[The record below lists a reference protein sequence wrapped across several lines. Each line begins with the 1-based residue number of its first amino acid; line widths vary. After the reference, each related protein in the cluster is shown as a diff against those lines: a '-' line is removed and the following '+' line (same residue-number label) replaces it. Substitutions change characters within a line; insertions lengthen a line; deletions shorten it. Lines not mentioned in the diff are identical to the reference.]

1 MVKRARSRGTLASL
15 AADLGVSRTTVSNAY
30 NNPDQLSAE
39 LRQRILAAAQARG
52 YPGPDPMARSLRT
65 RRVGSIGVLLTED
78 LTYAFE
84 DAASVDFLAGMA
96 EATHGSDSSLTLIPA
111 GPSETDASAL
121 VGRAVV
127 DGVVVYSV
135 AEEDP
140 HLSAACARGLPLV
153 VCDQPT
159 GIDTLPFVGI
169 DDRSAIRPAARA
181 LIETGHR
188 RIGILA
194 IRLQRERRD
203 GPVDQASLPQAA
215 LHVQRDRVLGA
226 LDEFAAAGLDPEDVP
241 VITRHINDHA
251 NCLAAAR
258 ELLQTH
264 PDLTAVLCTTDSM
277 ALGVLEYARDH
288 GIGVPQELSVTGF
301 DGIRNALIL
310 GLTTVIQ
317 PNRDKGAAAGRM
329 LLSLIDAHLADQ
341 SSPDPPPRQILP
353 TTFHAGRTV
362 APPQDRQRNPKPGS
376 RPT

>member
-15 AADLGVSRTTVSNAY
+15 AAELGVSRTTVSNAY
-30 NNPDQLSAE
+30 NNPDQLSAQ
-39 LRQRILAAAQARG
+39 LRQRILAAAHARG

-96 EATHGSDSSLTLIPA
+96 AATHGSDSSLTLIPA

-135 AEEDP
+135 AEGDP
-140 HLSAACARGLPLV
+140 HLSAACARHLPLV

-169 DDRSAIRPAARA
+169 DDRAAIRPAARA
-181 LIETGHR
+181 LVEAGHR

-194 IRLQRERRD
+194 IRLQREHQD
-203 GPVDQASLPQAA
+203 GPVDRATLPQAA

-226 LDEFAAAGLDPEDVP
+226 LDEFAAAGIDPAQVP

-251 NCLAAAR
+251 NCFSAAR
-258 ELLQTH
+258 ELLETH

-288 GIGVPQELSVTGF
+288 GISVPEELSVTGF

-317 PNRDKGAAAGRM
+317 PNKEKGTAAGRM

-341 SSPDPPPRQILP
+341 PPPDPPPRQILP

-362 APPQDRQRNPKPGS
+362 APPRD
-376 RPT
+376 